1 MPRSWTE
8 DQVVRHM
15 KFNQAHPEVTFEFL
29 RETGHWKA
37 TYPTAENGTQTVY
50 GSELGDVLDKLE
62 EHLA

>member
-1 MPRSWTE
+1 
-8 DQVVRHM
+8 M
-15 KFNQAHPEVTFEFL
+15 KFSQAHPEVTFEFL